1 MDRLYN
7 RRNMTDGSKKRIQY
21 IRQEDPDYPERLRVH
36 RGMPKGLDVRGRLPA
51 ADRPAV
57 AEIGRAACREGV

>member
-7 RRNMTDGSKKRIQY
+7 SRNMTDGSKKRIQY

-36 RGMPKGLDVRGRLPA
+36 RGMPKGLYVRG
-51 ADRPAV
+51 
-57 AEIGRAACREGV
+57 